1 MTGVIVV
8 VLGDRVMSLVIFI
21 MTVGAIDI
29 LYGVL

>member
-1 MTGVIVV
+1 MNGVIVV
-8 VLGDRVMSLVIFI
+8 VLGDRVMGLVIFI